1 MPRTRSQPNAS
12 AAYPPRRSAEG
23 GRHQTIKRLAFYI
36 FAGGLVFPLLSG
48 GEELGSPP
56 QHRVPLHVRQL
67 FLDDQGIAQRT
78 ALQRSMHR
86 PSKRG
91 AVIRSPDPTQTVQTR
106 TAPVWDAAA
115 KTYKLWVI
123 GIDQNLWESPDG
135 LHWSAGAKTNN
146 RIMMAVYDPVDP
158 DPRRRFKAPLLN
170 NGFVVSADGIH
181 WDKIAVSKIQSFDE
195 GNFSYAPKQGLFIHT
210 VKRKGT
216 YGRALALASS
226 RNFVD
231 WHDLGIVFQSDER
244 DQTLARQHI
253 AARFADA
260 GLHHP
265 PYRDP
270 SVYNVDVY
278 NMGVFYYEGVYL
290 GIPAMYH
297 ATGPV
302 PNYPNTVGF
311 HLLQLAF
318 SRDLKHW
325 QRLGDRSTW
334 IGPSRH
340 GSGAYDMTQILPP
353 SAPIVRGDELWFYY
367 TGLKWRGSF
376 TYEGT
381 FPNGKMVR
389 IPGKDRDG
397 GAICLA
403 VLRRD
408 GFISLDAGDSPGT
421 LDTRPFA
428 LTGSTLR
435 LNVDAHDGE
444 IQATLLDSSGRILAT
459 AQPVTGDQP
468 RAEVTW
474 QEGSLADHLGER
486 VTLRLTLRRAS
497 LYSYWLTP

>member
-1 MPRTRSQPNAS
+1 MPCPCSLPKYLRESPPARSISVERRPTIQSLGIVLFAS
-12 AAYPPRRSAEG
+12 A
-23 GRHQTIKRLAFYI
+23 LALS
-36 FAGGLVFPLLSG
+36 FASG
-48 GEELGSPP
+48 GEKLERQPP
-56 QHRVPLHVRQL
+56 YRVPLGVRQL
-67 FLDDQGIAQRT
+67 VLDDQGIAQHTLTRT
-78 ALQRSMHR
+78 IHR
-86 PSKRG
+86 PVKRG

-106 TAPVWDAAA
+106 TAPVWDAASQN
-115 KTYKLWVI
+115 YKLWVI

-135 LHWSAGAKTNN
+135 LHWRPGARTNK
-146 RIMMAVYDPVDP
+146 RIMMAVYDPHDP
-158 DPRRRFKAPLLN
+158 DPGRRFKAPLLN
-170 NGFVVSADGIH
+170 RGFVVSADGIH
-181 WDKIAVSKIQSFDE
+181 WDKLSVSKIQSFDE
-195 GNFSYAPKQGLFIHT
+195 GNFSYAPSQRLFIHT

-231 WHDLGIVFQSDER
+231 WDDLGIVFQSDQR
-244 DQTLARQHI
+244 DQVLARKQI
-253 AARFADA
+253 AARFADP

-270 SVYNVDVY
+270 AVYNVDVY
-278 NMGVFYYEGVYL
+278 NMGVFYYEGVYF

-325 QRLGDRSTW
+325 QRLGNRSTW
-334 IGPSRH
+334 IGPSRR

-353 SAPIVRGDELWFYY
+353 SAPVLRGDELWFYY

-408 GFISLDAGDSPGT
+408 GFISLDAGDSPGMV
-421 LDTRPFA
+421 DTRPFA
-428 LTGSTLR
+428 LTGSTLH

-444 IQATLLDSSGRILAT
+444 IQAMLLDASGRLLAT
-459 AQPVTGDQP
+459 AQPITGDHPQ
-468 RAEVTW
+468 AEVTW
-474 QEGSLADHLGER
+474 QEGSPADHLGER
-486 VTLRLTLRRAS
+486 VTLRLTLRGAS
-497 LYSYWLTP
+497 LYSYWLTR